1 MFSIFPRLMRG
12 EQIKMGEK
20 TWAWLMPSGKIYK
33 VVTNQ
38 EKGTI
43 EVYDEDRRLVSKEEK
58 LSEVAISLLER
69 IFLETVAS
77 EVGVKEKGTE
87 DELEIAMYIR

>member
-38 EKGTI
+38 AKGTI

>member
-1 MFSIFPRLMRG
+1 
-12 EQIKMGEK
+12 
-20 TWAWLMPSGKIYK
+20 MPSGKIYK
-33 VVTNQ
+33 VVTNH

-77 EVGVKEKGTE
+77 EIGVKEKGTE